1 MYEDL
6 LNQLES
12 IESNIFELIE
22 EKEATSLKLK
32 NIDEKHRQVEVD
44 LETREKKHSFEEN
57 CFREK
62 IKQLEEQKLQMRFEY
77 EERFKGYCEQLKRCT
92 AKGKIYQKEAET
104 ARKQLRTKIT
114 EILQLEVRKF
124 VALSCKN

>member
-32 NIDEKHRQVEVD
+32 KIDEKHRQVEVD
-44 LETREKKHSFEEN
+44 LETREKKHSVEEN

-62 IKQLEEQKLQMRFEY
+62 LKQLEEQKLQMRFEY

-104 ARKQLRTKIT
+104 ARKQLRSKIV
-114 EILQLEVRKF
+114 EILQLEVSR
-124 VALSCKN
+124 